1 MKTYVIK
8 ANEVY
13 KIGKSKNVEKRIQSF
28 KTALPN
34 LEIIHVIEY
43 DVEKFL
49 HKKFE
54 NQNVGGEWFTLSN
67 KDLEYLCTTNFF
79 THHSKTKPKLKTNI
93 GLNCSFT
100 YDRKEFNKLKQFE
113 SMNEYIF
120 YTIFIKNTIRDSNR
134 ILFTGLQI
142 EDAAKLLEVSVKS
155 IRTYIG
161 SMILYGL
168 IKKIKKGNYEIL

>member
-13 KIGKSKNVEKRIQSF
+13 KIGKSKNVDKRIQSL

-54 NQNVGGEWFTLSN
+54 NQSVGGEWFTLSK

-79 THHSKTKPKLKTNI
+79 THHAKTKAKLNSNTD
-93 GLNCSFT
+93 LNYSFI
-100 YDRKEFNKLKQFE
+100 YDKKEFNKLQNFE
-113 SMNEYIF
+113 CINEYIF
-120 YTIFIKNTIRDSNR
+120 YTIFIKNTLRDSNR
-134 ILFTGLQI
+134 VLFTGLQI
-142 EDAAKLLEVSVKS
+142 EEVSQLLNVSTKS
-155 IRTYIG
+155 IRNYIN
-161 SMILYGL
+161 SLIRYGL
-168 IKKIKKGNYEIL
+168 IKKIKSGNYEIL